1 MSDRDALRPSS
12 MTRRTVLQGLALAG
26 SGLAA
31 TSCGRPGTDTVATAP
46 EPQGTAFELYYEVYG
61 EGPPVVF
68 AHGAG
73 GTHMSWWR
81 QLPRFSQ
88 EFRCITYSQRGFGLS
103 PDQSG
108 GPGRAAFVDD
118 LRSLLDRLG
127 IEKASLVGQSMGGRS
142 VLGFAAAYPERVD
155 ALILSGTTG
164 GYRDAELDSVRAAA
178 PDLGPRSAFAAAYEE
193 RDPEGAFLYRMVSRT
208 NRHLTVI
215 DPEAARPDAPVP
227 DVSAVVEAGIR
238 TLFLVGE
245 RDTVAPPS
253 VTKAL
258 QAKMPGSTLVTFEAA
273 GHSPYWETPGKFN
286 DVVLDFLRG

>member
-1 MSDRDALRPSS
+1 MSDRDALRPRS
-12 MTRRTVLQGLALAG
+12 MPRRTDLQGLALAG
-26 SGLAA
+26 GGLAA
-31 TSCGRPGTDTVATAP
+31 TSCGRPGTDTVGTAP
-46 EPQGTAFELYYEVYG
+46 EPQDTAFELYYEVYG

-155 ALILSGTTG
+155 ALVLSGTTG

-178 PDLGPRSAFAAAYEE
+178 PECVCGRLRRTGP
-193 RDPEGAFLYRMVSRT
+193 
-208 NRHLTVI
+208 
-215 DPEAARPDAPVP
+215 
-227 DVSAVVEAGIR
+227 
-238 TLFLVGE
+238 
-245 RDTVAPPS
+245 
-253 VTKAL
+253 
-258 QAKMPGSTLVTFEAA
+258 
-273 GHSPYWETPGKFN
+273 
-286 DVVLDFLRG
+286 